1 VVNLVIVQSIFC
13 TNFLGHFFAQQTCED
28 GRGCSKYGKPGE
40 VGEWHDFEEKWNV
53 EVIIEPFIAF

>member
-1 VVNLVIVQSIFC
+1 LVIVQSIFC
-13 TNFLGHFFAQQTCED
+13 TNFFRDFFAQQTWED

-40 VGEWHDFEEKWNV
+40 VGERLDFQEKWNA